1 MNPHVTRKSGM
12 RLPEAAYREYRG
24 QWTALSAD
32 GTRVVAHADDLS
44 TLEERLEADGQ
55 DPAKLIFDRV
65 EDDDTSLGGAE
76 LL

>member
-1 MNPHVTRKSGM
+1 MNSHVTRKSGM

-24 QWTALSAD
+24 QWIALSAD
-32 GTRVVAHADDLS
+32 GTRVVAHADDLGA
-44 TLEERLEADGQ
+44 LEDRLEADGQ
-55 DPAKLIFDRV
+55 DPEKLIFDRV